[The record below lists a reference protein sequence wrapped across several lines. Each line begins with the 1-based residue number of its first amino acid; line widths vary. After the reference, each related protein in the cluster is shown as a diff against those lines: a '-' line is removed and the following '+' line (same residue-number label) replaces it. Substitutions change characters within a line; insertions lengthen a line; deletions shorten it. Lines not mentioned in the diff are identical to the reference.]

1 MGVCPGSGA
10 PPARCLFTGT
20 MDTFAARIDRHLIRT
35 GRANATG
42 ASRRAET
49 VEDGAADDLSDIL
62 SVATKFSHAPSLHPS
77 SVSGM
82 SEACHPETIGAG
94 DMTQYWDFQH
104 REAQRNDL
112 GHKCRECRMPFTT
125 IGEPITERRGAR
137 VSMRYHAECYSG
149 YADPRSQ
156 LSSSH
161 HQGTLKGTQLP
172 AAPAG
177 PFAKMRTAA
186 HFEGQRALRSLVESI
201 SEEAEAPGNAAES
214 HRSGAIAGRQR
225 DGGGAAVR
233 GTTFRDG
240 GNGGG
245 GNGGGGNGG
254 GKQGGL
260 GLGMG
265 GNGFGAKSSRLVQ
278 PLERV
283 AAAGAEAADGLTEA
297 QLCAHERSQ
306 AATAPAPAAE

>member
-245 GNGGGGNGG
+245 GNGGG
-254 GKQGGL
+254 KQGGL

>member
-1 MGVCPGSGA
+1 MAS
-10 PPARCLFTGT
+10 
-20 MDTFAARIDRHLIRT
+20 FAARNDRHLQRT

-112 GHKCRECRMPFTT
+112 GHKCRECRMPFTM

-186 HFEGQRALRSLVESI
+186 HFEGQRALRSIVESI
-201 SEEAEAPGNAAES
+201 SEEAEAPGNATEG

-225 DGGGAAVR
+225 DAAR
-233 GTTFRDG
+233 GTTFR
-240 GNGGG
+240 GGG
-245 GNGGGGNGG
+245 GGG

-283 AAAGAEAADGLTEA
+283 AASGAEASDGLTEA

-306 AATAPAPAAE
+306 AATAPASAADTGARDRYLSQDERDSDLFKRRPAAS

>member
-1 MGVCPGSGA
+1 MAS
-10 PPARCLFTGT
+10 
-20 MDTFAARIDRHLIRT
+20 FAARNDRHLQRT

-186 HFEGQRALRSLVESI
+186 HFEGQRALRSIVESI

-225 DGGGAAVR
+225 DGAGGGAR
-233 GTTFRDG
+233 GTTFR
-240 GNGGG
+240 GGG
-245 GNGGGGNGG
+245 GGG

-306 AATAPAPAAE
+306 AATAPAPAADTDARDRYLSQDERDSALFKRRPAAS

>member
-1 MGVCPGSGA
+1 
-10 PPARCLFTGT
+10 
-20 MDTFAARIDRHLIRT
+20 
-35 GRANATG
+35 
-42 ASRRAET
+42 
-49 VEDGAADDLSDIL
+49 
-62 SVATKFSHAPSLHPS
+62 
-77 SVSGM
+77 
-82 SEACHPETIGAG
+82 
-94 DMTQYWDFQH
+94 
-104 REAQRNDL
+104 
-112 GHKCRECRMPFTT
+112 
-125 IGEPITERRGAR
+125 
-137 VSMRYHAECYSG
+137 
-149 YADPRSQ
+149 
-156 LSSSH
+156 
-161 HQGTLKGTQLP
+161 
-172 AAPAG
+172 
-177 PFAKMRTAA
+177 MRTAA

-233 GTTFRDG
+233 GTTFRD
-240 GNGGG
+240 G

>member
-1 MGVCPGSGA
+1 
-10 PPARCLFTGT
+10 
-20 MDTFAARIDRHLIRT
+20 
-35 GRANATG
+35 
-42 ASRRAET
+42 
-49 VEDGAADDLSDIL
+49 
-62 SVATKFSHAPSLHPS
+62 
-77 SVSGM
+77 M

-112 GHKCRECRMPFTT
+112 GHKCRECRMPFTM

-156 LSSSH
+156 LSSSL

-186 HFEGQRALRSLVESI
+186 HFEGQRALRSIVESI

-225 DGGGAAVR
+225 DAAR
-233 GTTFRDG
+233 GTTFR
-240 GNGGG
+240 GGG
-245 GNGGGGNGG
+245 GGG
-254 GKQGGL
+254 GKPGGL
-260 GLGMG
+260 GLGRG

-283 AAAGAEAADGLTEA
+283 AASGAEASDGLTEA

-306 AATAPAPAAE
+306 AATAPASAADTDARDRYLSQDERDSDLFKRRPAAS